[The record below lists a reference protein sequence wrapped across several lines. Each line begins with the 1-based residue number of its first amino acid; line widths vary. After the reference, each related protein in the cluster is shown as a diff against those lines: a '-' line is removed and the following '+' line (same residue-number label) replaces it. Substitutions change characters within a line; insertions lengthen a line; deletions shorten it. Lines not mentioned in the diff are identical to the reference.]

1 MAKKELTKTKNS
13 NDKDSSAW
21 YDSIVENWA
30 CELYQF
36 RSEKQAKLAHYLA
49 LGLRPRPAALR
60 AGYSKRFANSG
71 VYELLKINK
80 EFRGKVD
87 GIIKNFRESYLE
99 FSQNMLPDIAWIER
113 RELQELIKDP
123 DRLNAVNAKVMR
135 DLKRTANVLESE
147 YASTINYNQ
156 IAFYG
161 QKVLEAVDSG
171 KRVEWGP
178 PDQRGMCQV
187 TIYDD
192 EEEVVD
198 AEVEVHHQ
206 GQIIDVEPEETT

>member
-1 MAKKELTKTKNS
+1 MAKKDLTKINNNKN
-13 NDKDSSAW
+13 NLDL
-21 YDSIVENWA
+21 YDTIVREWA
-30 CELYQF
+30 SDAVHF
-36 RSEKQAKLAHYLA
+36 TSEKQKRLAHYLA
-49 LGLRPRPAALR
+49 LGIKPRQAALR
-60 AGYSKRFANSG
+60 AGYSMRYANSG

-80 EFRGKVD
+80 KFRGKVD
-87 GIIKNFRESYLE
+87 TISKNFRESYLE
-99 FSQNMLPDIAWIER
+99 FSQSMLPDIAWIER

-147 YASTINYNQ
+147 YAPTINYNQ

-206 GQIIDVEPEETT
+206 GQTIDVEPEETT